1 MLFRSLVC
9 SHLNGNIYAK
19 GQSEEDPEQDNAL
32 RVEIHGTPDWH
43 GELEAT
49 GGLLPQH
56 YLYASFGKTQK
67 VIMEVADFEPK
78 VTASTHWVR
87 DGVQQNGGSAS
98 PHTLETMND
107 EEVWYGFQLENTSIS
122 PAGPCYADLDL
133 LSVADRCTKKTAV
146 QGFKSEEIVIGADTE
161 KACEIKSLEL

>member
-1 MLFRSLVC
+1 MDAATKEVRIPVSAFPQIEGVRQVRLVC

-56 YLYASFGKTQK
+56 YIYASFGKTQ
-67 VIMEVADFEPK
+67 
-78 VTASTHWVR
+78 
-87 DGVQQNGGSAS
+87 
-98 PHTLETMND
+98 
-107 EEVWYGFQLENTSIS
+107 
-122 PAGPCYADLDL
+122 
-133 LSVADRCTKKTAV
+133 
-146 QGFKSEEIVIGADTE
+146 
-161 KACEIKSLEL
+161 